1 MALGARV
8 IPWLP
13 RTIVSPASAEEY
25 EAVRIA
31 QRALRLDPTGELDD
45 TTRASL
51 RGLQRFFNLPVHGY
65 LDEATAGRIDALR
78 PYTLGDGDAR
88 D

>member
-1 MALGARV
+1 M
-8 IPWLP
+8 ITWLP
-13 RTIVSPASAEEY
+13 RTVIAPASNEEF

-51 RGLQRFFNLPVHGY
+51 RGLQRFFGLPAHGY
-65 LDEATAGRIDALR
+65 LDEATAERLDALR
-78 PYTLGDGDAR
+78 PYSLGDGD
-88 D
+88 DQS